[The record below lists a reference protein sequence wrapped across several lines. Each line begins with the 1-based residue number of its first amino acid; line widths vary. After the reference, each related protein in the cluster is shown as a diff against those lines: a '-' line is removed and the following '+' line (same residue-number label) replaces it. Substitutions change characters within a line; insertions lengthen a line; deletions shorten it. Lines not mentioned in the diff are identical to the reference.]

1 MIKGMIIELHE
12 NYGVI
17 LTDEGL
23 FLKIKRFGPMMEGQ
37 PVYLTEEDIIMENK
51 FDHDHIE
58 PVKAKTKKLNTA
70 FLGIIAA
77 SMLIIA
83 ISATWF
89 FATANSVYTAVI
101 VDINPS
107 IELDLNKNNKVV
119 KLIALNDDA
128 LDLDLAA
135 LKGMQIDDAIEL
147 LVSDAG
153 AKGYFIDDDGYYVL
167 VTTVP
172 MKDQSVEALQAK
184 LLAKFEDSDVLQR
197 TSLALTSITPAQLD
211 LAKQNKVPAGLV
223 MVASSGSD
231 TTVKEFFKI
240 DDNVKAF
247 EDSGIVLR
255 GAAVDSVTSA
265 TTSGSD

>member
-51 FDHDHIE
+51 YENDHLSHVVDLKHPE
-58 PVKAKTKKLNTA
+58 KPAKTKKLNTA

-119 KLIALNDDA
+119 KLVALNDDA

-135 LKGMQIDDAIEL
+135 LKGMQI
-147 LVSDAG
+147 G
-153 AKGYFIDDDGYYVL
+153 
-167 VTTVP
+167 
-172 MKDQSVEALQAK
+172 
-184 LLAKFEDSDVLQR
+184 R
-197 TSLALTSITPAQLD
+197 
-211 LAKQNKVPAGLV
+211 
-223 MVASSGSD
+223 ASCRER
-231 TTVKEFFKI
+231 V
-240 DDNVKAF
+240 
-247 EDSGIVLR
+247 
-255 GAAVDSVTSA
+255 
-265 TTSGSD
+265 